1 MGKIDL
7 SRFTGALKGF
17 GVIRSFSVLLW
28 PAVIILV
35 SAGVMTAALMMG
47 SSLKQKVNKESL
59 PLANEVKRKLDSSP
73 PTGQAEVEARYE
85 QEYQADANKIAR
97 LAEQSTKRELLSYDI
112 FPAPKESS
120 SQLFTQFASRFC
132 QKIDGLI
139 TKVNGRDCPSE
150 EELKAGSQKNPGAAG
165 SISRISP
172 AAAGGEDFRIT
183 DEICQARAKAASVY
197 VNPADVSGYD
207 FWEQY
212 KYSNL
217 ETGVKDCWYWQLG
230 YWIIED
236 VFSTVGTLNAGSSSV
251 YTSPVKR
258 VMKVGFTT
266 PDKLSLSEGK
276 TAQDAP
282 KYVIKPEDQLTESC
296 TARLCNENT
305 DVVHFSVVAV
315 VRLKDVMNFMKE
327 LCSAK
332 EHQFTGYNGKEAVS
346 VFKHNQISIL
356 ESQIRPIDSMSK
368 EHQNYRYGPDSVV
381 EFDLVCE
388 YLFNKNGYEKPD
400 LVKNDMGPK
409 T

>member
-1 MGKIDL
+1 
-7 SRFTGALKGF
+7 
-17 GVIRSFSVLLW
+17 
-28 PAVIILV
+28 
-35 SAGVMTAALMMG
+35 
-47 SSLKQKVNKESL
+47 
-59 PLANEVKRKLDSSP
+59 
-73 PTGQAEVEARYE
+73 
-85 QEYQADANKIAR
+85 
-97 LAEQSTKRELLSYDI
+97 
-112 FPAPKESS
+112 
-120 SQLFTQFASRFC
+120 
-132 QKIDGLI
+132 
-139 TKVNGRDCPSE
+139 
-150 EELKAGSQKNPGAAG
+150 
-165 SISRISP
+165 
-172 AAAGGEDFRIT
+172 
-183 DEICQARAKAASVY
+183 
-197 VNPADVSGYD
+197 
-207 FWEQY
+207 
-212 KYSNL
+212 
-217 ETGVKDCWYWQLG
+217 
-230 YWIIED
+230 
-236 VFSTVGTLNAGSSSV
+236 
-251 YTSPVKR
+251 
-258 VMKVGFTT
+258 MKVGFTT